1 MQRWL
6 TMSAATLGRA
16 IGKGDI
22 DPVALAQTYLNA
34 IDAHPFADRIYTV
47 VTHERALVEATAAA
61 ERARVGQRK
70 SALDGVPVSWKDLFD
85 SAGVA
90 TEAGSVLLKD
100 RVPDTDCEVLRT
112 ATALGLV
119 CLGKT
124 HMSELAF
131 SGLGHN
137 PSTATPPCVNDH
149 TAVSGGSSS
158 GAAASVAF
166 GLAPMAFG
174 SDTGG
179 SVRIPAAWNDLVGLK
194 TTSGRISLQG
204 VVPLCARFDTVGPLC
219 RSVEDAALAL
229 SALEGSNLVDLTN
242 TTLEGKRFAICDTAV
257 FDDIRAEPLAGFN
270 SAIDSLKRMG
280 AVVDRIKIPQVQAAL
295 ALTGVLFAPE
305 AYGTWKKQIEA
316 NPDVMFEEILLRFRS
331 GANVSAADYVAGW
344 QELDQLRAEYY
355 KVTAGYDSILM
366 PSSPILPPNMERL
379 GQDHDYYVSENLLA
393 LRNTRIGN
401 LMGACALTLP
411 TVVPSSGLMLICPPM
426 QEYFLLRL
434 GAAVE
439 NALA

>member
-1 MQRWL
+1 
-6 TMSAATLGRA
+6 
-16 IGKGDI
+16 
-22 DPVALAQTYLNA
+22 
-34 IDAHPFADRIYTV
+34 
-47 VTHERALVEATAAA
+47 
-61 ERARVGQRK
+61 
-70 SALDGVPVSWKDLFD
+70 
-85 SAGVA
+85 
-90 TEAGSVLLKD
+90 
-100 RVPDTDCEVLRT
+100 
-112 ATALGLV
+112 
-119 CLGKT
+119 
-124 HMSELAF
+124 
-131 SGLGHN
+131 
-137 PSTATPPCVNDH
+137 
-149 TAVSGGSSS
+149 
-158 GAAASVAF
+158 
-166 GLAPMAFG
+166 
-174 SDTGG
+174 
-179 SVRIPAAWNDLVGLK
+179 
-194 TTSGRISLQG
+194 
-204 VVPLCARFDTVGPLC
+204 
-219 RSVEDAALAL
+219 
-229 SALEGSNLVDLTN
+229 LEGSNLVDLTN

-331 GANVSAADYVAGW
+331 GANVSAADYVLGW

-411 TVVPSSGLMLICPPM
+411 TAVPSSGLMLICPPM
-426 QEYFLLRL
+426 QEDFLLRL

>member
-16 IGKGDI
+16 IGKGEVE
-22 DPVALAQTYLNA
+22 PVALAQTYLDA
-34 IDAHPFADRIYTV
+34 INSHPFADRIYTV
-47 VTHERALVEATAAA
+47 VTHERALAEAAASA
-61 ERARVGQRK
+61 ERAKLGLRQ

-90 TEAGSVLLKD
+90 TEAGSLLLKD
-100 RVPDTDCEVLRT
+100 RVPDEDCEVLRT

-149 TAVSGGSSS
+149 MAVSGGSSS

-166 GLAPMAFG
+166 GLASLAIG

-194 TTSGRISLQG
+194 TTSGRVSMQG
-204 VVPLCARFDTVGPLC
+204 VLPLCPRFDTVGPLC

-229 SALEGSNLVDLTN
+229 AALEGSKPVDLTN
-242 TTLEGKRFAICDTAV
+242 ATLEGRRFAICDTSA
-257 FDDIRAEPLAGFN
+257 FEDIREAPLAAFN
-270 SAIDSLKRMG
+270 TGVDRLRRMG
-280 AVVDRIKIPQVQAAL
+280 AVVERVKIPEARAAL
-295 ALTGVLFAPE
+295 ALSGVLFASE
-305 AYGTWKKQIEA
+305 AYGTWKDQIEA
-316 NPDVMFEEILLRFRS
+316 NPDVMFSEILLRFRS
-331 GANVSAADYVAGW
+331 GAQVSAADYVAGW
-344 QELDQLRAEYY
+344 QELGQLREAYY
-355 KVTAGYDSILM
+355 AATAGYDAVLM
-366 PSSPILPPNMERL
+366 PSSPILPPNVERL
-379 GQDHDYYVSENLLA
+379 DQDHDYYVGENLLA

-411 TVVPSSGLMLICPPM
+411 TGVPSCGLMLVCPPM
-426 QEYFLLRL
+426 QELHLLRL
-434 GAAVE
+434 GAAAE